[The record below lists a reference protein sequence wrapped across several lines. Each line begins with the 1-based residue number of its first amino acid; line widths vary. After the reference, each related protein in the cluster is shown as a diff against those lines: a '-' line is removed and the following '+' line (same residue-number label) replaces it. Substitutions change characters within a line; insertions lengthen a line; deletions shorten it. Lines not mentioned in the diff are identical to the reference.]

1 MAVALVR
8 RRTAPLEAWYCGLEL
23 SVPTR
28 PSWDE
33 MLTMEPPPARRM
45 AGIAARVPRKTPVE
59 LTAMIRSQSARVVSS
74 IRLPPPMPALLTRTS
89 SFPYTRSA
97 SVTAPA
103 QSDSLVTSR
112 RTNVAS
118 PPAARIS
125 STVFLPSASRT
136 SPSMTFAPSFV
147 NRRPASAP
155 IPRAPPL
162 ISATFPSSLMCPSPV
177 RASGLLVD
185 RFRQEED
192 VLRPLEVAFVKLAD
206 QLLPRR
212 GGEVLLILL
221 GVVDLDPLD
230 VVPARILGPIDGPL
244 DPVRGVARDAR
255 QGLRHLVIVLAYPL
269 LVGGRIHSLLQR
281 RDHIPH
287 FHCTLP
293 HPPATGSKQ
302 SSRSPSWR
310 TRFFSQAAPL
320 TATNHVSGSAP
331 SALSRD
337 SIVVAGATSM
347 VVRSRPS
354 GRNRR
359 RLPCMFTLIRAP
371 HAPAASPR
379 SGSARWSSRSD
390 HPGPAGTPRSPRC
403 HSWRGGPPRGRSR

>member
-1 MAVALVR
+1 MPSFAYWMAVALVR

-45 AGIAARVPRKTPVE
+45 AGMTARVPRKTPVE

-89 SFPYTRSA
+89 SFPYKRSA

-112 RTNVAS
+112 RTNVA
-118 PPAARIS
+118 P
-125 STVFLPSASRT
+125 
-136 SPSMTFAPSFV
+136 
-147 NRRPASAP
+147 
-155 IPRAPPL
+155 PRA
-162 ISATFPSSLMCPSPV
+162 AADQRDFPFESHVPSPV
-177 RASGLLVD
+177 CVSGLLVD
-185 RFRQEED
+185 GFRQEED
-192 VLRPLEVAFVKLAD
+192 VLRPLEIALVELAD

-212 GGEVLLILL
+212 RGEVFLILL
-221 GVVDLDPLD
+221 GVANLDPLD
-230 VVPARILGPIDGPL
+230 VVPARILGPVNGAL

-255 QGLRHLVIVLAYPL
+255 QTLGHLVVVLAHPL
-269 LVGGRIHSLLQR
+269 LVGRGIHPLLQR
-281 RDHIPH
+281 RDHVPH
-287 FHCTLP
+287 FHRRLP

-302 SSRSPSWR
+302 SSRSPSCR
-310 TRFFSQAAPL
+310 TRSFSQAVPF
-320 TATNHVSGSAP
+320 TATSHVSASAP
-331 SALSRD
+331 SAVSRAA
-337 SIVVAGATSM
+337 IVIAGATSM

-359 RLPCMFTLIRAP
+359 RLPCMCTVTLIRAP
-371 HAPAASPR
+371 RAPAA
-379 SGSARWSSRSD
+379 
-390 HPGPAGTPRSPRC
+390 
-403 HSWRGGPPRGRSR
+403 